1 MDAKD
6 FMNYCDPNGTGR
18 TNPRRLVN
26 KSTNIA
32 ERKLWRSYWNE
43 LNQMYGTYIDYYV
56 YDYSVSAHDFFYG
69 EHPLAPF
76 SGPIGMTMMA
86 QFNNDSLLLSK
97 FGIRTDADVTFI
109 VPILTF
115 RAAFGSNAAEPKA
128 GDLIRLTERG
138 WDRPGGADDLN
149 TLVSESTTCSA
160 WQENVID
167 SSLDELCSL
176 TVSTTSS
183 EIPSGDWCHSD
194 SYYYSAY
201 NDPETFDRL
210 VRGAPIFEIT
220 ERRDENLTMNYNMLG
235 GHYVW
240 ILHAKRFDYSYQPNA
255 PREPGHDQI
264 SDETMYGKLSGGTN
278 WPERPKNTLQPGYD
292 QHVETEKERIWDYD
306 KRPGSNDSVY
316 GNY

>member
-1 MDAKD
+1 
-6 FMNYCDPNGTGR
+6 MNYCNPDGAGGGR
-18 TNPRRLVN
+18 PYRMTSKITNANERL
-26 KSTNIA
+26 
-32 ERKLWRSYWNE
+32 LWRNYWNE
-43 LNQMYGTYIDYYV
+43 INQMYGTFVNYYV

-76 SGPIGMTMMA
+76 RNPIGMTMLT

-115 RAAFGSNAAEPKA
+115 RAAFGNNAAEPKA
-128 GDLIRLTERG
+128 GDLVQLIELG
-138 WDRPGGADDLN
+138 WDRPGGVDDLN
-149 TLVSESTTCSA
+149 TLSTESTSCDA
-160 WQENVID
+160 WKENITDNALKQICNVETPDTDNNIPNDEQCKYD
-167 SSLDELCSL
+167 SN
-176 TVSTTSS
+176 
-183 EIPSGDWCHSD
+183 
-194 SYYYSAY
+194 YYSNTAY
-201 NDPETFDRL
+201 TDPEAFSKL

-240 ILHAKRFDYSYQPNA
+240 IMHAKRFDYSYQPNA
-255 PREPGHDQI
+255 PREPGHDQV
-264 SDETMYGKLSGGTN
+264 SDETIYGKLSGGTN
-278 WPERPKNTLQPGYD
+278 WSERPKDSIEPGYW
-292 QHVETEKERIWDYD
+292 QNIEKEKERIWDYD